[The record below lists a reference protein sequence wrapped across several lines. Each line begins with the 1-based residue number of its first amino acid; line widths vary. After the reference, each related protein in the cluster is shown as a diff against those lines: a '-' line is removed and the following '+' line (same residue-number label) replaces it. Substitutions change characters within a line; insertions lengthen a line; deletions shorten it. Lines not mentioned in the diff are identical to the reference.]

1 MAWKFI
7 WDILR
12 DFQTLWLWT
21 NDLLKSLK
29 KLLFYTFVP
38 AIMLLWSHLYP
49 FLAFPWHL
57 LSITLHTKKVTIF
70 DGTPLR
76 LEMENEVMS
85 KRSTPNIYNLWLFYN
100 FSKLCKKGGVRYSM
114 HYESLFWMYH
124 FEWCA
129 GWCRLHS
136 DAVDMQHPWLSW
148 GERWSAAIFDFHKFT
163 LLTGWTLLK
172 DRLVAPP
179 IPLTAHFSTNWQNIL
194 LFYLFHM
201 YVCILWKMLK
211 TR

>member
-1 MAWKFI
+1 MNKTQQGKFAFTTLTASCQKKNVNTFLLGQWENLDLSLDRFRAEGYSTNLLFNEVKRASCLQEKISSFSKIKKVSFCNIFAISGTKSIFFFESLGSVAHRKKGWFLAWKFI

-57 LSITLHTKKVTIF
+57 LSITLHTKKVTNF

-76 LEMENEVMS
+76 LWNG
-85 KRSTPNIYNLWLFYN
+85 K
-100 FSKLCKKGGVRYSM
+100 
-114 HYESLFWMYH
+114 
-124 FEWCA
+124 
-129 GWCRLHS
+129 
-136 DAVDMQHPWLSW
+136 W
-148 GERWSAAIFDFHKFT
+148 GH
-163 LLTGWTLLK
+163 
-172 DRLVAPP
+172 V
-179 IPLTAHFSTNWQNIL
+179 
-194 LFYLFHM
+194 
-201 YVCILWKMLK
+201 
-211 TR
+211 